1 MNKNNK
7 SSRGLGLAGFLVRL
21 IGALALVLITY
32 NPTGQ
37 SAWHWISEAIA
48 QSEFGPL
55 ELILIAVLLIGWAV
69 YWIASWRALGVLG
82 VVLIAVLLGGLVWL
96 LVDIGWISTE
106 SDSAITWIMLVT
118 IAVMLA
124 IGVSWSHIWRRVT
137 GQYNV
142 EDIND

>member
-1 MNKNNK
+1 VVQKSR
-7 SSRGLGLAGFLVRL
+7 SSRGIGLSGFLVRL

-32 NPTGQ
+32 NPSGH
-37 SAWHWISEAIA
+37 SAWHWVSDAIS
-48 QSEFGPL
+48 QSAFGPV

-82 VVLIAVLLGGLVWL
+82 VVLIAVLLGALVWL

-118 IAVMLA
+118 IAFMLA
-124 IGVSWSHIWRRVT
+124 IGVSWSHIWRRMT
-137 GQYNV
+137 GQINV
-142 EDIND
+142 EDVND